1 MWQNEGAFDGISFE
15 FLVAA
20 WGTHLTGYPLNFL
33 WQRGV
38 GTFSGPVL
46 MNFHIILG
54 KWQAAVDDGHP
65 FALY

>member
-1 MWQNEGAFDGISFE
+1 M
-15 FLVAA
+15 
-20 WGTHLTGYPLNFL
+20 GTHLTGYPLNFL

-38 GTFSGPVL
+38 GTFSGRVL